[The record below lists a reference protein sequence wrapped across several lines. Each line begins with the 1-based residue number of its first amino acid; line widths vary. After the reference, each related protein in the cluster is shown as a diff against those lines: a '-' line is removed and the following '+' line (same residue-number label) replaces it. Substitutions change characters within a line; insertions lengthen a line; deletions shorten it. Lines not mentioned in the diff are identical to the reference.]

1 MRILIA
7 SPDANALTAFLDAF
21 SDAGHAVHVVAT
33 AEDAAKAVADAAPQ
47 LCVVDAGL
55 PDADPFAL
63 VARIMRQNA
72 MVNTAVVSTLS
83 DEDFHEAGEGLG
95 ILMRLPPA
103 PGQIEADALLTALAD
118 LGLG

>member
-1 MRILIA
+1 M
-7 SPDANALTAFLDAF
+7 TAFLDAL

-103 PGQIEADALLTALAD
+103 PGQTEADALLTALAG
-118 LGLG
+118 LGLD

>member
-7 SPDANALTAFLDAF
+7 SPNADALTDVLDAF
-21 SDAGHAVHVVAT
+21 SDARHAVRVVAT
-33 AEDAAKAVADAAPQ
+33 AEDAVKAVADAPPQ
-47 LCVVDAGL
+47 LCVVDTGL

-103 PGQIEADALLTALAD
+103 PSQNEADALLKALAG
-118 LGLG
+118 LGLD